1 MLYSQEL
8 YLLQQKRN
16 NILNIKELKM
26 NLNKTEKE
34 VLQDI
39 SNLTDKVVALSD
51 EINTLRNNYR
61 FDGNV
66 VGNLTANFLLEIQ
79 ANIEEQHRKLCMLH
93 YAFDVKK

>member
-1 MLYSQEL
+1 MKTTNQESQV
-8 YLLQQKRN
+8 
-16 NILNIKELKM
+16 LK
-26 NLNKTEKE
+26 
-34 VLQDI
+34 DI
-39 SNLTDKVVALSD
+39 SALTDKIVALSD

-61 FDGNV
+61 HDGNV